1 MNHLKNLSKWF
12 PDNQVQGNSGKCNS
26 ILNANEYAKIQI
38 GKSLIEST
46 FLLGVKI
53 DSKLSFDK
61 NMKTIS

>member
-46 FLLGVKI
+46 NCEETTWC
-53 DSKLSFDK
+53 K
-61 NMKTIS
+61 N